1 MELKI
6 QQLKELYEKDFLL
19 WLEENLKFLENREY
33 DLVDWENLLEEIRDI
48 GQRHLD
54 AVISQM
60 ARIMEHLYKWENY
73 RYRDYVGNSWINII
87 HQARGK
93 LELAF
98 RRYPSLRTKA
108 QDRENIQTAWEVAVY
123 SLIQWFENPKNHDLA
138 KKYFGRIP
146 TEKDFPKDCPYTF
159 EQILE
164 YKPWLK
170 DKT

>member
-1 MELKI
+1 
-6 QQLKELYEKDFLL
+6 
-19 WLEENLKFLENREY
+19 
-33 DLVDWENLLEEIRDI
+33 
-48 GQRHLD
+48 LD

-60 ARIMEHLYKWENY
+60 ARIMEHLYKWEKY
-73 RYRDYVGNSWINII
+73 RYREYVGNSWINSI

-98 RRYPSLRTKA
+98 KRYPSLRAKA
-108 QDRENIQTAWEVAVY
+108 RDRENIQTAWEVAVY
-123 SLIQWFENPKNHDLA
+123 SLIQWFEKPKNHDLA
-138 KKYFGRIP
+138 QKYFGRIP